1 MRMPNGLG
9 WRLENLRDQAE
20 YSQKEISSK
29 LGFSQNTYGQYER
42 EERTPSIDTLIE
54 LAGLFNV
61 SLDYL
66 LRGKEFKDENA
77 PINNPVIKEVLNSF
91 SEKNG
96 SDPYEIGS
104 QKQLYSEYQSSL
116 TKLIAIKDILKIFKE
131 YGINS
136 PYILRAEQWAKLSRD
151 DLISLTKH
159 FEWTV
164 FQADNDK

>member
-1 MRMPNGLG
+1 MTNGLG

-54 LAGLFNV
+54 LADLFNV

-77 PINNPVIKEVLNSF
+77 PINNPVIKEVLNTF
-91 SEKNG
+91 SEKNSSG
-96 SDPYEIGS
+96 PYELGS
-104 QKQLYSEYQSSL
+104 QKQLYNEYQSSL
-116 TKLIAIKDILKIFKE
+116 TKLVAIKDILKVFKK
-131 YGINS
+131 YGINN
-136 PYILRAEQWAKLSRD
+136 PYILQAEQWAKLSRD

-164 FQADNDK
+164 FQADNNK